1 MDNQILVVEG
11 GVAGDSDK
19 QVLELEGRSRFSNI
33 VSHLDHT
40 VAKGTD
46 VF

>member
-1 MDNQILVVEG
+1 MDNQILVVER

-19 QVLELEGRSRFSNI
+19 QILELEGLSRFANI

-40 VAKGTD
+40 IGKGTD
-46 VF
+46 RF